1 MAASTS
7 TINQLMVSPK
17 HGVSVATINLTGLAG
32 GTNMTEHSGS
42 QKVNQ
47 SSGSHKKSELLGQL
61 SPSMYPYGSSLQKL
75 DESSNQVSISSS

>member
-1 MAASTS
+1 M
-7 TINQLMVSPK
+7 
-17 HGVSVATINLTGLAG
+17 ATINLTGLAG

-75 DESSNQVSISSS
+75 DESSNQVSISSSQNNNCSMQQHLQQHHFAS